1 MKEEEKKRRRSM
13 LQNFKDNERTQ
24 FLSSLPAPE
33 SEIKELFNYLDENLD
48 DCDDTLR
55 QTTKFIKER
64 NLPEKEMV
72 SWLAENGGFC
82 DCEVLANVED
92 NWNQVTGVQ

>member
-1 MKEEEKKRRRSM
+1 MREDEKNHRRAI

-24 FLSSLPAPE
+24 YLSSLPDSE
-33 SEIKELFNYLDENLD
+33 SEIKALFDYLNENPD

-64 NLPEKEMV
+64 NLPEKEMIA
-72 SWLAENGGFC
+72 WLNENGGFC

-92 NWNQVTGVQ
+92 NWNQMIGVK